1 MRDLTTGE
9 LRTINFLLGD
19 ISDLTPNQK
28 IDVINW
34 YRSGENSER
43 VYKLKEKILR
53 VLEREGKSTVAV
65 MRNRTRNKYNENQ
78 IINAFESLVADDELV
93 KFISNNGVDSWKLK

>member
-34 YRSGENSER
+34 YRGGENSEMTYR
-43 VYKLKEKILR
+43 LKEKILK

-65 MRNRTRNKYNENQ
+65 IRNRTRNKYSEKQ
-78 IINAFESLVADDELV
+78 VVDAFESLVADEELV
-93 KFISNNGVDSWKLK
+93 KFISSNGVDSWKLK